1 MKIFTKLSNIS
12 TLTLT
17 LTFILFSLS
26 AFALSPEARL
36 PDESQEQR
44 AMQLFLEVRCLI
56 CGGQVIE
63 NSNTEFSYEMRKLI
77 RQKIS
82 SGLTNEEIKTEL
94 VKEFGEDI
102 LTSANQKI
110 SRFFLWCLPVLFMIV
125 CFMVLFLLLYDH
137 YILNLACLLLE
148 IFHL

>member
-26 AFALSPEARL
+26 ALALSPEPRL
-36 PDESQEQR
+36 PDEAQEQR

-102 LTSANQKI
+102 LTSANQN
-110 SRFFLWCLPVLFMIV
+110 FLWCLPVLFVVILSSLILRS
-125 CFMVLFLLLYDH
+125 LFTFRH
-137 YILNLACLLLE
+137 N
-148 IFHL
+148 

>member
-1 MKIFTKLSNIS
+1 MSISFTKLF
-12 TLTLT
+12 TRLTLFLTLT
-17 LTFILFSLS
+17 LIFFSLS

-36 PDESQEQR
+36 PDEAQEQR
-44 AMQLFLEVRCLI
+44 AMELFLEVRCLI

-82 SGLTNEEIKTEL
+82 SGLTNKEIKNEL

-102 LTSANQKI
+102 LTSTNQKND
-110 SRFFLWCLPVLFMIV
+110 RVFLWYLPVLFMVV
-125 CFMVLFLLLYDH
+125 CFIFLIYD
-137 YILNLACLLLE
+137 YY
-148 IFHL
+148 

>member
-1 MKIFTKLSNIS
+1 MNKTFSKLFS
-12 TLTLT
+12 TLTSILT

-36 PDESQEQR
+36 IDETQEQR

-63 NSNTEFSYEMRKLI
+63 NSDTEFSYEMRKLI

-102 LTSANQKI
+102 LTSANQKT
-110 SRFFLWCLPVLFMIV
+110 SRFFLWCLPVF
-125 CFMVLFLLLYDH
+125 FMV
-137 YILNLACLLLE
+137 ILSSLSLRN
-148 IFHL
+148 FD

>member
-1 MKIFTKLSNIS
+1 MSISFTKLF
-12 TLTLT
+12 TRLTLFLTLT
-17 LTFILFSLS
+17 LIFFSLS

-36 PDESQEQR
+36 PDEAQEQR
-44 AMQLFLEVRCLI
+44 AMELFLEVRCLI

-82 SGLTNEEIKTEL
+82 SGLTNEEIKTKL

-102 LTSANQKI
+102 LTSTNQKNG
-110 SRFFLWCLPVLFMIV
+110 RFFLWCLPVLFMV
-125 CFMVLFLLLYDH
+125 ACFVFLIYD
-137 YILNLACLLLE
+137 YY
-148 IFHL
+148 

>member
-1 MKIFTKLSNIS
+1 MSISFTKLF
-12 TLTLT
+12 TRLTLFLTLT
-17 LTFILFSLS
+17 LIFFSLS

-36 PDESQEQR
+36 PNEAQEQR
-44 AMQLFLEVRCLI
+44 AMELFLEVRCLI

-82 SGLTNEEIKTEL
+82 SGLTNKEIKNEL

-102 LTSANQKI
+102 LTSTNQKND
-110 SRFFLWCLPVLFMIV
+110 RVFLWYLPVLFMVV
-125 CFMVLFLLLYDH
+125 CFIFLIYD
-137 YILNLACLLLE
+137 YY
-148 IFHL
+148 

>member
-26 AFALSPEARL
+26 ALALSPERRL
-36 PDESQEQR
+36 PDEAQEQR

-110 SRFFLWCLPVLFMIV
+110 SRFFLWCLPVLFVVI
-125 CFMVLFLLLYDH
+125 FGYFLGLLIINPTLSSSPPKISKSD
-137 YILNLACLLLE
+137 
-148 IFHL
+148 

>member
-26 AFALSPEARL
+26 ALALSPEPRL

-102 LTSANQKI
+102 LTSANQKTG
-110 SRFFLWCLPVLFMIV
+110 RFFLWCLPVLFVVILSSLILRS
-125 CFMVLFLLLYDH
+125 LFTFRH
-137 YILNLACLLLE
+137 N
-148 IFHL
+148 

>member
-1 MKIFTKLSNIS
+1 MNISFTKLFNRLKII
-12 TLTLT
+12 LT
-17 LTFILFSLS
+17 LTFIFFSLS
-26 AFALSPEARL
+26 TFALSPEARL
-36 PDESQEQR
+36 SDEEQEQR

-77 RQKIS
+77 RQKVS

-102 LTSANQKI
+102 LTSANQKT
-110 SRFFLWCLPVLFMIV
+110 SRFFLWCLPVLFMVFIV
-125 CFMVLFLLLYDH
+125 IY
-137 YILNLACLLLE
+137 YY
-148 IFHL
+148 

>member
-36 PDESQEQR
+36 PDEAQEQR

-102 LTSANQKI
+102 LTSANQKTG
-110 SRFFLWCLPVLFMIV
+110 RFFLWCLPVLFMVVFIIIY
-125 CFMVLFLLLYDH
+125 VLMQHLLP
-137 YILNLACLLLE
+137 
-148 IFHL
+148 

>member
-1 MKIFTKLSNIS
+1 MSISFTKLF
-12 TLTLT
+12 TRLTLFLTLT
-17 LTFILFSLS
+17 LIFFSLS

-36 PDESQEQR
+36 PDEAQEQR
-44 AMQLFLEVRCLI
+44 AMELFLEVRCLI

-82 SGLTNEEIKTEL
+82 SGLTNKEIKNEL

-102 LTSANQKI
+102 LTSTNQKND
-110 SRFFLWCLPVLFMIV
+110 RVFLWYLPVLFMVV
-125 CFMVLFLLLYDH
+125 CFIFLIYD
-137 YILNLACLLLE
+137 Y
-148 IFHL
+148 

>member
-110 SRFFLWCLPVLFMIV
+110 SRFFLWCLPVLFMV
-125 CFMVLFLLLYDH
+125 SFY
-137 YILNLACLLLE
+137 YNLVPASARRSLPDDPSPPDL
-148 IFHL
+148 

>member
-1 MKIFTKLSNIS
+1 MKIFMKLSNIS

-17 LTFILFSLS
+17 LTFILLSLS

-36 PDESQEQR
+36 PDEAQEQR

-102 LTSANQKI
+102 LTSANQKTG
-110 SRFFLWCLPVLFMIV
+110 RFFLWCLPVLFMV
-125 CFMVLFLLLYDH
+125 SFY
-137 YILNLACLLLE
+137 YNLVPASGRRPPTSDSL
-148 IFHL
+148 

>member
-1 MKIFTKLSNIS
+1 MSISFTKLF
-12 TLTLT
+12 TRLKPFL
-17 LTFILFSLS
+17 ILALIIFSLS

-36 PDESQEQR
+36 PNEAQEQR
-44 AMQLFLEVRCLI
+44 ATQLFLEVRCLI

-82 SGLTNEEIKTEL
+82 SGLTNKEIKTEL

-102 LTSANQKI
+102 LTSANKKTD
-110 SRFFLWCLPVLFMIV
+110 RFFLWCLPILFMVVII
-125 CFMVLFLLLYDH
+125 CYFY
-137 YILNLACLLLE
+137 N
-148 IFHL
+148 FH